1 MRMAITQFLRDVEA
15 LSYPEYRARHLFTAK
30 LRLIVFLGFLFLYV
44 VTLKD
49 ELSTVVDVTATISIA
64 FFFTIFAYY
73 LIIARGKVVIAMVI
87 EVLADV
93 VSLTT
98 VVYLTGGIYSN
109 FFMLYVLYCLTAGAF
124 YNFRIALVAAIVS
137 YVAYLVMV
145 IALWNEWLA
154 PLIVSFSAGRHLT
167 YGPHSN
173 PWVNPVLLGLL
184 LATAVYV
191 TRIAHSFTQRRERML
206 EEKNRELAALHKMSS
221 TIRSAS
227 PIVEVADRVL
237 SSMLSGLDFSL
248 CLLMIMDRKSG
259 RLICY
264 PPRQHPFTRKAEDI
278 LGFPLSQLT
287 TSVDTIKISE
297 TVQFH
302 RHLYD
307 LAEGLEPFMSRDAA
321 DQIQK
326 SLGLQNMV
334 TLPLIVETE
343 IIGTCIGMTTAPLI
357 EDHQIATFEVFAN
370 QAALLIQT
378 ATLIEELRTKN
389 KELIEANRVKSE
401 FLATMSHELRTPLT
415 AIIGFSELLLEGV
428 MGELNTEQSDSLREV
443 LNNGTS
449 LLDLIN
455 NLLDFVKVE
464 SGKMGLNYQ
473 LFSLQDLVERL
484 RRSLWPLIQRKQ
496 QQFVI
501 EVPEELPPINADE
514 KRLQQVVLNL
524 FSNAI
529 KFTPENGNLRITVNR
544 VEGYDRLPPE
554 IRRRLTAGASPE
566 MAYYIISVADSGI
579 GIAPENLEKVF
590 EMFKQI
596 DSSVSRSYEGT
607 GLGLALAKQLVELH
621 GGLIWVE
628 SKIGQGA
635 TFTCVIPNPSI

>member
-15 LSYPEYRARHLFTAK
+15 LSYPEYRARHVFSAK
-30 LRLIVFLGFLFLYV
+30 LRLIVFLGFWFFYV
-44 VTLKD
+44 MALKN
-49 ELSTVVDVTATISIA
+49 ELHDVVAVTAIISVS
-64 FFFTIFAYY
+64 FFFTILAYY
-73 LIIARGKVVIAMVI
+73 LIIARGKVILAMAV
-87 EVLADV
+87 EVVADV
-93 VSLTT
+93 VAITA
-98 VVYLTGGIYSN
+98 VVFLTGGVFSD

-124 YNFRIALVAAIVS
+124 YNYRLSLIAAIVS
-137 YVAYLVMV
+137 YLAYTAMI
-145 IALWNEWLA
+145 IALWNGWIHL
-154 PLIVSFSAGRHLT
+154 LGVSIAEGHHHEF
-167 YGPHSN
+167 GPDNN
-173 PWVNPVLLGLL
+173 PWVHPLLLGIM
-184 LATAVYV
+184 LAMAVYV
-191 TRIAHSFTQRRERML
+191 TKVAHQFSQRRERML

-221 TIRSAS
+221 SIRSAS
-227 PIVEVADRVL
+227 PIAEVADRVL

-248 CLLMIMDRKSG
+248 CLLMIHDKKTG

-278 LGFPLSQLT
+278 IGFSLGQLT
-287 TSVDTIKISE
+287 VAVENVKTNDA
-297 TVQFH
+297 VQFH
-302 RHLYD
+302 RNLYD
-307 LAEGLEPFMSRDAA
+307 LTAGLEPFIMREAA
-321 DQIQK
+321 DQVQEA
-326 SLGLQNMV
+326 LGLQVMV
-334 TLPLIVETE
+334 TMPLIVDTE
-343 IIGTCIGMTTAPLI
+343 IIGTCIGMTTAPFI
-357 EDHQIATFEVFAN
+357 EDHQLATLEVFAN

-378 ATLIEELRTKN
+378 ATMIEELKSKN
-389 KELIEANRVKSE
+389 QELIEANRVKSE

-428 MGELNTEQSDSLREV
+428 MGEMNTEQRDSLREV

-473 LFSLQDLVERL
+473 IFSLQDLVERL

-496 QQFVI
+496 QDFQLD
-501 EVPEELPPINADE
+501 VPEDLLPINADE

-529 KFTPENGNLRITVNR
+529 KFTPENGILHVSTRR
-544 VEGYDRLPPE
+544 VERYDQLSPD
-554 IRRRLTAGASPE
+554 IRRRFAADASPQT
-566 MAYYIISVADSGI
+566 AYYVISVADSGI
-579 GIAPENLEKVF
+579 GIAKENLENVF

-621 GGLIWVE
+621 GGIIWAE
-628 SKIGQGA
+628 SELGRGA
-635 TFTCVIPNPSI
+635 TFVCVIPSPSI

>member
-30 LRLIVFLGFLFLYV
+30 LRLIVFLGFIFLYV
-44 VTLKD
+44 VSLKN
-49 ELSTVVDVTATISIA
+49 ELSNVTGVTATIAIA
-64 FFFTIFAYY
+64 FFCTVLAYY

-87 EVLADV
+87 EALADV
-93 VSLTT
+93 VSLTAI
-98 VVYLTGGIYSN
+98 VYLTGGAYSIY
-109 FFMLYVLYCLTAGAF
+109 FMLYVLYCLTAGAF
-124 YNFRIALVAAIVS
+124 YNFRIALVTAIIS
-137 YVAYLVMV
+137 YAAYLAM
-145 IALWNEWLA
+145 IFALWSGGLEELA
-154 PLIVSFSAGRHLT
+154 VSFSAGRHFT
-167 YGPHSN
+167 YGPQSN
-173 PWVNPVLLGLL
+173 PWVNPLLLGLFL
-184 LATAVYV
+184 IMAVYV

-221 TIRSAS
+221 TIRSAT
-227 PIVEVADRVL
+227 PLAEVADRVL

-248 CLLMIMDRKSG
+248 CLLMIMDKKTG

-264 PPRQHPFTRKAEDI
+264 PPRKHPLTRKSENI
-278 LGFPLSQLT
+278 LGFSLGQLT
-287 TSVDTIKISE
+287 VAVERVKASD

-302 RHLYD
+302 RNFYEMTD
-307 LAEGLEPFMSRDAA
+307 GLEPFISREVA
-321 DQIQK
+321 DEVQK
-326 SLGLQNMV
+326 ALGLQVMV
-334 TLPLIVETE
+334 MLPLVVDTE

-357 EDHQIATFEVFAN
+357 EDHQLATLEVFAN

-378 ATLIEELRTKN
+378 ATLIEELKTKN
-389 KELIEANRVKSE
+389 QELITANRVKSE

-428 MGELNTEQSDSLREV
+428 MGELNTEQRDSLREV

-464 SGKMGLNYQ
+464 SGKMGLHPQ
-473 LFSLQDLVERL
+473 AFSLQDLVERL
-484 RRSLWPLIQRKQ
+484 RRSLWPLIQRKRQ
-496 QQFVI
+496 EFHADVS
-501 EVPEELPPINADE
+501 EDLPPITADE

-529 KFTPENGNLRITVNR
+529 KFTPEDGKLNVTVR
-544 VEGYDRLPPE
+544 RAEHYDQLSPD
-554 IRRRLTAGASPE
+554 IRRRFTAIASPQA
-566 MAYYIISVADSGI
+566 AYYVISVADSGI

-621 GGLIWVE
+621 GGMIWAE
-628 SKIGQGA
+628 SELGSGA
-635 TFTCVIPNPSI
+635 TFICVIPSPA